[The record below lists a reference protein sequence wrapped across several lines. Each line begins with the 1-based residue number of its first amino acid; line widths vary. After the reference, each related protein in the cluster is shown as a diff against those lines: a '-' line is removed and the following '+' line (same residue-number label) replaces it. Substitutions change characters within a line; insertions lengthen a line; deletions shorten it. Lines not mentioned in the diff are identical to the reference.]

1 VDVEEICQQI
11 EAGRISEK
19 DAVAKLVKLG
29 FHPADAE
36 ELVFI
41 SLGGDDVVLIAP
53 AATSTST
60 PNTPPGA
67 PWNPVWCPHACFA
80 PAAAS

>member
-1 VDVEEICQQI
+1 MAVEEICQQI
-11 EAGRISEK
+11 EASRISEK

-41 SLGGDDVVLIAP
+41 SLGGDDVVL
-53 AATSTST
+53 SD
-60 PNTPPGA
+60 
-67 PWNPVWCPHACFA
+67 
-80 PAAAS
+80 